1 MTIGLVRN
9 KGEPG
14 SLFLLVILCAVFLES
29 GVDMRQVARGARLT
43 VAALNRVRRM
53 ATAYQDG
60 CRSAEE
66 N

>member
-1 MTIGLVRN
+1 MIKGIGILMLRHAPRV
-9 KGEPG
+9 
-14 SLFLLVILCAVFLES
+14 SILCAVFLES